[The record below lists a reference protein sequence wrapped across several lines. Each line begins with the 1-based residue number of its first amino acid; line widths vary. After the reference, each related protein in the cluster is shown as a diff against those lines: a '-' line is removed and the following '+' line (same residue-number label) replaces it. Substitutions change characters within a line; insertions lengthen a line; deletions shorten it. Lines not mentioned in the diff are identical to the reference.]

1 MEIRIAL
8 PDGTWLKMKNFG
20 KAEGLSD
27 DEIVRLA
34 LEAYCEKE
42 PEEPVVEETKP
53 EE

>member
-1 MEIRIAL
+1 MEIRVAV
-8 PDGTWLKMKNFG
+8 PDGTWLKMKNYG

-42 PEEPVVEETKP
+42 TEPEE
-53 EE
+53 